1 MKNKYYVIFALV
13 LSIVFSIFSLCVFKL
28 PAMALEGTTN
38 GLTPIEVKNTNNLI
52 EMNLYN
58 YDSNINFNN
67 RDSGGIYPAFQQSF
81 GGTGVENGYSLE
93 ELLNTFDEFDKKAY
107 ELFKLP
113 SSLVIKEY
121 AELYLS
127 NQIVYYMGDLIT
139 ADLATQTPYLY
150 KSNINNYNSEA
161 PDPIFWPVTNAM
173 HNKLVYD
180 NGIGY
185 PAIKYGN
192 TGLSLKYLFSDNTYA
207 KKQNT
212 DNISELFKY
221 DEKTGKYY
229 YSSRENH
236 AEFDKNTNKFLVYN
250 EILTPNYLMYPFG
263 NFMPLNKI
271 NTQTTK
277 TFSIDKAKVQEMLT
291 TILNKYNS
299 EKDPLLKTQYNYL
312 YKNLKNYD
320 IAMTTVY
327 GEDYTPQEGFQ
338 SAVNA
343 IKEFQSFTTEAKN
356 KLYSKFKDLY
366 SINYDEKS
374 DFFFGFEMKTNFIQ
388 PKDGKIGD
396 DNMIFHFEGDD
407 DVWVYIDDVLFLDL
421 SGIHAQVGGEIDFA
435 KGEVRYYGFDN
446 KNYGVSK
453 TEINANTIKTIKFK
467 DIPGIDLS
475 KLDENKVT
483 LKELEVHTLNFYYME
498 RGASSGV
505 MTLEFNMPLVQKNAI
520 TIEKQVTSNE
530 GTFGRDTYQFQVIK
544 PNSGSTFSTNQL
556 FVGSNYT
563 YDVYNSNGD
572 KINTAK
578 TDSNGI
584 ITLNKGEYAVI
595 PDIENNAGKY
605 IVREIIPKDIYTQY
619 ASVYINDS
627 IITGKTITIGS
638 KEYMSFESSTNDM
651 INGAGKFIFTNK
663 VNPNNLGKLVIKKIV
678 NGSATDNS
686 FKIKVKIGGEE
697 LPIGST
703 YKIDSSTYTVNEK
716 GIINLK
722 HNQVA
727 TIDKIFAGTSYEVCE
742 DDSSANGYIVTYNGS
757 ITGTVGVSSAV
768 NVEVINTEKTGLV
781 VEIPVYKNTTNS
793 DGVEYTY
800 TFVLEDLLDD
810 SKEPI
815 ETNVTVK
822 PDGTGSGK
830 FVLNYSYLDHTSSLT
845 THKYKIYE
853 KKVSTLNGIEADNK
867 YVSYDEGIYEVEVKV
882 ANNSGILS
890 YECIIKKDNEVKNKI
905 EFNNERV
912 SSLTLKKIVEGNSV
926 SGGFNFKIESVGL
939 NGTYKTNKGNIE
951 FNNGVANVKLSNE
964 ESITIYGLPYA
975 SIYKITET
983 NSDGYVSM
991 YKINSGDFSRGNSV
1005 ANVTLLKRDVS
1016 KSQSNPLGISYDTF
1030 VTFKNVEGY
1039 ELPKTGSSGMLIMT
1053 FLGTLLIS
1061 LSSIYLFKRN

>member
-1 MKNKYYVIFALV
+1 MKLKFSNKNTYKNIIY
-13 LSIVFSIFSLCVFKL
+13 VFSIIVLLVTINIFTSK
-28 PAMALEGTTN
+28 AIALEGTTN

-81 GGTGVENGYSLE
+81 GGTGVENEYRLE
-93 ELLNTFDEFDKKAY
+93 KLLNTIDELDKQAY
-107 ELFKLP
+107 ELFQLP
-113 SSLVIKEY
+113 SSLVIEDY
-121 AELYLS
+121 AKSYLS

-139 ADLATQTPYLY
+139 ADLAAQTPYLY
-150 KSNINNYNSEA
+150 KSNINNYNGEA

-173 HNKLVYD
+173 HNKLVYE

-236 AEFDKNTNKFLVYN
+236 AEFDKNANKFLVYN

-277 TFSIDKAKVQEMLT
+277 TSSIDKAKVQEMLT

-299 EKDPLLKTQYNYL
+299 EKDPLLKSQYNYL

-327 GEDYTPQEGFQ
+327 GDDYTPQEGFQ

-343 IKEFQSFTTEAKN
+343 IKEFQSFTPEAKN
-356 KLYSKFKDLY
+356 KLYSKFDDLY

-520 TIEKQVTSNE
+520 TIEKQVTSDE

-563 YDVYNSNGD
+563 YDIYNSNGD
-572 KINTAK
+572 KINTTK

-638 KEYMSFESSTNDM
+638 KEYMSFESSTNDT

-663 VNPNNLGKLVIKKIV
+663 VNQNNLQELKIKKIV
-678 NGSATDNS
+678 EGTTTNDS
-686 FKIKVKIGGEE
+686 FDIKVKLDGKEIPVGT
-697 LPIGST
+697 PYI
-703 YKIDSSTYTVNEK
+703 IDSKTNYVEKK
-716 GIINLK
+716 GIITLSSG
-722 HNQVA
+722 QEA
-727 TIDKIFAGTSYEVCE
+727 TIKNIFTGTSFEVVE
-742 DDSSANGYIVTYNGS
+742 DESSAKGYA
-757 ITGTVGVSSAV
+757 VSYTIN
-768 NVEVINTEKTGLV
+768 NVETFTKATGIIGTSDTIVKITNSEQNANVSIKINK
-781 VEIPVYKNTTNS
+781 KTTNS
-793 DGVEYTY
+793 DGISHKYNFILVEWDKETEKIKN
-800 TFVLEDLLDD
+800 EDNKLN
-810 SKEPI
+810 KTI
-815 ETNVTVK
+815 TVDK
-822 PDGTGSGK
+822 TGTGEAEFNISYSKSNHESGI
-830 FVLNYSYLDHTSSLT
+830 T
-845 THKYKIYE
+845 KYYYHIYE
-853 KKVSTLNGIEADNK
+853 ETSNEDMYMIF
-867 YVSYDEGIYEVEVKV
+867 DESVYEVEVTV
-882 ANNSGILS
+882 TNNNNDFKAEITKIS
-890 YECIIKKDNEVKNKI
+890 KDEKI
-905 EFNNERV
+905 EENIIFNN
-912 SSLTLKKIVEGNSV
+912 I
-926 SGGFNFKIESVGL
+926 I
-939 NGTYKTNKGNIE
+939 
-951 FNNGVANVKLSNE
+951 
-964 ESITIYGLPYA
+964 
-975 SIYKITET
+975 
-983 NSDGYVSM
+983 
-991 YKINSGDFSRGNSV
+991 
-1005 ANVTLLKRDVS
+1005 
-1016 KSQSNPLGISYDTF
+1016 
-1030 VTFKNVEGY
+1030 GY
-1039 ELPKTGSSGMLIMT
+1039 ELPKTGGSKMTLITLIGMVFTSIAT
-1053 FLGTLLIS
+1053 
-1061 LSSIYLFKRN
+1061 IYLLKINLKKILVERK